1 LYANSICFKIGAAK
15 RFVLENVSIH
25 NYDIGFLGS
34 LLLNSLVKD
43 CEFINCIT
51 SGFKTSVGWWTN
63 AAAGSTVSQ
72 ITFINNRFK
81 DAGVKYLDLTN
92 ADTCSLIGNN
102 QFEGTAGDYAI
113 YWDNNNVS
121 VVKNLLIQN
130 IRTEPD
136 NSSVFARAIVGVRS
150 ADGFSVTL
158 DKIFNQAPISGVVL
172 IEAEAVGGGD
182 TRIEV
187 TNCYN
192 SGGNGAWKF
201 RNIGSNCW
209 EINKTTINGQPST
222 EAQLRSGV
230 APYDNIWATDFGG
243 SIPTNNRVNFTQR
256 LPKIII

>member
-1 LYANSICFKIGAAK
+1 
-15 RFVLENVSIH
+15 
-25 NYDIGFLGS
+25 
-34 LLLNSLVKD
+34 
-43 CEFINCIT
+43 
-51 SGFKTSVGWWTN
+51 
-63 AAAGSTVSQ
+63 
-72 ITFINNRFK
+72 
-81 DAGVKYLDLTN
+81 
-92 ADTCSLIGNN
+92 
-102 QFEGTAGDYAI
+102 
-113 YWDNNNVS
+113 
-121 VVKNLLIQN
+121 
-130 IRTEPD
+130 
-136 NSSVFARAIVGVRS
+136 
-150 ADGFSVTL
+150 L